1 MRVAIAFCLAM
12 AGGAAAAQDAYVLD
26 STHTTPMFEIGH
38 LGGMS
43 KQRGFFNDVAGRI
56 TLDRAART
64 GSIEVVIGT
73 GSLFT
78 SSRLLTE
85 VLKRDDYFNVSQYPA
100 MRYTAREFV
109 FEGDVPVAA
118 NGQLTL
124 LGVTKP
130 VLLKIADFKCGTH
143 PYTRRAMC
151 GAEATATIRRS
162 EFGMTAG
169 IPNAAGD
176 EVRIVIP
183 VEAQLE

>member
-1 MRVAIAFCLAM
+1 MRAVIALCLAL
-12 AGGAAAAQDAYVLD
+12 AGGAAAAQDAYVID
-26 STHTTPMFEIGH
+26 GTHTTPMFEIAH

-64 GSIEVVIGT
+64 GSVEVVIGT
-73 GSLFT
+73 GSLVT
-78 SSRLLTE
+78 SSRLLTD
-85 VLKRDDYFNVSQYPA
+85 VLKRDDYFNVSQFPA
-100 MRYTAREFV
+100 MRYSASELV

-130 VLLKIADFKCGTH
+130 VPLKIADFKCRTH
-143 PYTRRAMC
+143 PYTRRPMC

-169 IPNAAGD
+169 IPSAAGD

>member
-1 MRVAIAFCLAM
+1 MRPVVASFVLACGL
-12 AGGAAAAQDAYVLD
+12 ASAQDTYVID
-26 STHTTPMFEIGH
+26 GTHTTPMFEVGH

-43 KQRGFFNDVAGRI
+43 KQRGFFNDILGKI

-64 GSIEVVIGT
+64 GSIDVTIGV
-73 GSLFT
+73 GSLIT
-78 SSRLLTE
+78 ASRLMTE
-85 VLKRDDYFNVSQYPA
+85 VLKRDDYFNANQFPA
-100 MRYTAREFV
+100 MRYVANELV

-130 VLLKIADFKCGTH
+130 VTLRISDFRCGTH

-169 IPNAAGD
+169 LPTAAGD

-183 VEAQLE
+183 VEASRE